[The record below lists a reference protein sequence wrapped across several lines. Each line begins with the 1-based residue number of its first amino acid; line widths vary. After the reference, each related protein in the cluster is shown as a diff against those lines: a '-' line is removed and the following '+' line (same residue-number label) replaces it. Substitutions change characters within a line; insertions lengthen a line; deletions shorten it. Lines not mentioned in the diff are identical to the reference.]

1 MTSLQTSVTYLV
13 SGATVFAHL
22 ALILFVLATLLS
34 AHLREWLHERVGKHG
49 IVLGL
54 SIVGFSILGSLFF
67 SDIAGLAPCFL
78 CWVERALL
86 YPQILLFGWYLYK
99 ARRWM
104 LDVALW
110 MTIAGTIV
118 TTYHVFLENG
128 AAALIPC
135 PTGFSTASC
144 STKYFEVFGY
154 VTIPVMSLT
163 AFVAILAILI
173 VVLHRKHW
181 LPARALRQQQEQW

>member
-1 MTSLQTSVTYLV
+1 MTSFDAAVTYGV
-13 SGATVFAHL
+13 SGATIIGHL
-22 ALILFVLATLLS
+22 VLIFFVLCTLLS
-34 AHLREWLHERVGKHG
+34 AHLREWLHQRVGKHG
-49 IVLGL
+49 VVIGL

-78 CWVERALL
+78 CWVGRALL

-110 MTIAGTIV
+110 MTIAGIIV

-128 AAALIPC
+128 ATALVPC
-135 PTGFSTASC
+135 PTGFSMASC
-144 STKYFEVFGY
+144 NTKYFEIFGY

-163 AFVAILAILI
+163 AFVALLAILI

-181 LPARALRQQQEQW
+181 LPARESREQI